1 MSILA
6 APGPIL
12 GHVNKIRDAHRR
24 LHGAEFPWPDAIRLL
39 DRFNAMLDDYMPPK
53 VFEVQVGCFLLQEM
67 YSPEAIRRVLA
78 HVAIFGRAAGSPDL
92 DDDDAEAV
100 EAILPA
106 RGRRAFNS

>member
-6 APGPIL
+6 ATGPIL

-24 LHGAEFPWPDAIRLL
+24 LHGTEFPWPDAIRLL
-39 DRFNAMLDDYMPPK
+39 DRFNAMQDDDMPPK
-53 VFEVQVGCFLLQEM
+53 VFEVQVGCFLLQES
-67 YSPEAIRRVLA
+67 YSPEAIHRVLA

-100 EAILPA
+100 DLLLP
-106 RGRRAFNS
+106 RR

>member
-1 MSILA
+1 MSILTT
-6 APGPIL
+6 PGPIL
-12 GHVNKIRDAHRR
+12 GHVAKIRDAHRR
-24 LHGAEFPWPDAIRLL
+24 LHGTELPWPDAIRLL
-39 DRFNAMLDDYMPPK
+39 DRFNVMLDDDMPPK

-100 EAILPA
+100 DLLLP
-106 RGRRAFNS
+106 RR